1 MSRTL
6 ALAAALA
13 LALTPAAVRAEPLDI
28 RLQNLGAPSAS
39 VWTNIDSRFGS
50 GALSAQDAAAL
61 ASEAKTRFA
70 ILSVETGLA
79 LSSAILQPAAT
90 NGVAGWDVGFEGT
103 YSPIHDDVVGQTSLG
118 TDFAPRSPWQTKG
131 APPSALLLASLHVRK
146 ALPFSVEVGG
156 RAIYMSQSNYYA
168 GQAEA
173 KIALVEGYKKWPD
186 VAVRAAYTAMVGHPT
201 WNLGTSELDGMVSK
215 RMSMGGISGITP
227 YLALRWCRVSASS
240 EKLDFAPEIP
250 ATTPASMSASQAAFP
265 KLNASM
271 LRYTLGARFSTAAV
285 SMGLELTYLPSK
297 SLSGEQNP
305 TADQYPTVKIASS
318 FGGSFRLGWDF

>member
-28 RLQNLGAPSAS
+28 RLQDLGAPSAS
-39 VWTNIDSRFGS
+39 VWTTIDTRFGL
-50 GALSAQDAAAL
+50 GLSAADEAAL
-61 ASEAKTRFA
+61 ASDAKTRFA

-79 LSSAILQPAAT
+79 LSSAILQPAST

-103 YSPIHDDVVGQTSLG
+103 YAPIHDDVVGQTSAG
-118 TDFAPRSPWQTKG
+118 ADFSPRSPWQTKG
-131 APPSALLLASLHVRK
+131 KAPGALMLASFHVRK

-186 VAVRAAYTAMVGHPT
+186 VALRASYTTMVGHPT
-201 WNLGTSELDGMVSK
+201 WNLGTTELDAMVSK
-215 RMSMGGISGITP
+215 RLSMGISGVTP
-227 YLALRWCRVSASS
+227 YLAVRWCMVNASS
-240 EKLDFAPEIP
+240 EKIDFAPEIP
-250 ATTPASMSASQAAFP
+250 ATTPANMSLSQAAFP
-265 KLNASM
+265 RLDASL
-271 LRYTLGARFSTAAV
+271 LRYTLGARFSTAAMALGV
-285 SMGLELTYLPSK
+285 ELTYLPSK
-297 SLSGEQNP
+297 SLSGKQDP